1 MIFIGVRDVEQPI
14 WCAHLWPEM
23 ALKRLSV
30 WKPNLKWL
38 GGKMKEKQG

>member
-1 MIFIGVRDVEQPI
+1 MGKGDGTQLV

-23 ALKRLSV
+23 ALKRLMV

-38 GGKMKEKQG
+38 GGKMKQKHS